1 MKTIVFAKNV
11 AIALVVQFLLKLT
24 EFSNQFPKCEKF
36 GHVGFATA
44 IVAQRL
50 LSKLHS

>member
-11 AIALVVQFLLKLT
+11 AIALVVQFLKLT